1 MFHQKYFNLS
11 IVQEHSLDSFFA
23 LFEGAKMVYFD
34 TEGR

>member
-11 IVQEHSLDSFFA
+11 IVQEHSLDSFFS
-23 LFEGAKMVYFD
+23 LLEKAKMVYFD

>member
-23 LFEGAKMVYFD
+23 LFEKAKMVFLD
-34 TEGR
+34 SESR

>member
-23 LFEGAKMVYFD
+23 LFEKTKMVYFD